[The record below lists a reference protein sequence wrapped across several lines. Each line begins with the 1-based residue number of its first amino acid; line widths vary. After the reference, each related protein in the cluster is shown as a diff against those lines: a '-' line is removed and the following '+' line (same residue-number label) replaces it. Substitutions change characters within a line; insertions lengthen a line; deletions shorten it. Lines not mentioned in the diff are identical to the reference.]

1 MYLLYFELTVFLAL
15 VFPVLV
21 LSNFQLSIKK
31 RLNNRRFS
39 YQLLIN
45 QLISQLMRLQS

>member
-1 MYLLYFELTVFLAL
+1 MTFARGL
-15 VFPVLV
+15 VFPVLGF
-21 LSNFQLSIKK
+21 SNFQLSIKK

-45 QLISQLMRLQS
+45 QLISQSMRLQS